1 MLRRFAVGR
10 RRKLIWGLAILAFT
24 IFWAV
29 GKGTDGN
36 WDLRNYHYWSVYA
49 MFNGTTFDD
58 VGPAQI
64 QSWNNPLS
72 LVPAYLAVTHLSPL
86 WATLWLGALAGL
98 NGVLLLLLTDVVV
111 RPELRAR
118 STWAPVFVALCGLS
132 GPIFLSEVGTT
143 INDVVC
149 SLFVLSGILA
159 LYTEGTKKFVLS
171 GLLLGAATG
180 LKLTC
185 AAFAIALA
193 LTLILG
199 WRYWILSLRSYLLF
213 VVSCILGAV
222 ITAGYWTWLLYS
234 ETGNPVF
241 PYFNALFASP
251 LFDTINSEDRRF
263 LPTSLLNALAYPF
276 LWAVGKH
283 TSAEVPFRD
292 LRFAL
297 LMMTVPIATLFT
309 MSKTVGD
316 RPRPMVAARDF
327 QLLTLF
333 FVLSFVIWIALWGI
347 QRYITVLE
355 LLAGLLLFLCI
366 DRIVPSMRMKRR
378 VTIGLLVLCI
388 LWSQPANWGHEKGFA
403 DDFFEV
409 SIIEGSALS
418 GNTLYVIQADGS
430 PISYVLPFL
439 PDPARSVRLTGNF
452 GSLTPKRPLGRA
464 AKAAIDKYTGSVRSL
479 STHVLTDEERR
490 QLRAFGLRMAAGPDC
505 VRIDTRFD
513 RFESCRLIRE

>member
-1 MLRRFAVGR
+1 VDRRS
-10 RRKLIWGLAILAFT
+10 KLIWSLAILAFS

-29 GKGTDGN
+29 GKGSDGN

-72 LVPAYLAVTHLSPL
+72 LVPAYLAVTYLSPL
-86 WATLWLGALAGL
+86 WATIWLGALAGL
-98 NGVLLLLLTDVVV
+98 NVVLLLLLTNVVI
-111 RPELRAR
+111 RPELRAK
-118 STWAPVFVALCGLS
+118 SAWAPVFVALCGLS

-159 LYTEGTKKFVLS
+159 LYTDGTKKFVFS
-171 GLLLGAATG
+171 GLFLGAATG
-180 LKLTC
+180 LKPTC
-185 AAFAIALA
+185 AAYAIALA
-193 LTLILG
+193 LALLLG
-199 WRYWILSLRSYLLF
+199 WRYWRLSFRRYLLF
-213 VVSCILGAV
+213 ALSGIFGAI
-222 ITAGYWTWLLYS
+222 ITAGYWTWLLFS

-251 LFDTINSEDRRF
+251 LVEAINFEDRRF
-263 LPTSLLNALAYPF
+263 LPKSLVDAFAYPF
-276 LWAVGKH
+276 LWAIGKH

-292 LRFAL
+292 PRFAL
-297 LMMTVPIATLFT
+297 LMLTVPIATLFS
-309 MSKTVGD
+309 MSKTSAD
-316 RPRPMVAARDF
+316 RPRPMVATRDF
-327 QLLTLF
+327 QLLSLF
-333 FVLSFVIWIALWGI
+333 FVLSFVIWITLWGI

-366 DRIVPSMRMKRR
+366 DQILPSIRMKRR
-378 VTIGLLVLCI
+378 VTIGLLVLSI
-388 LWSQPANWGHEKGFA
+388 LLSQPADWGHEKGFS

-409 SIIEGSALS
+409 SNVESSALS

-430 PISYVLPFL
+430 PISYLLPFL

-452 GSLTPKRPLGRA
+452 GLLTPERPLGRA
-464 AKAAIDKYTGSVRSL
+464 AKAAIDNHTGSIRSL
-479 STHVLTDEERR
+479 STHELTEEERL
-490 QLRAFGLRMAAGPDC
+490 QLRAFGLRVASSSDC
-505 VRIDTRFD
+505 IRIDTRFD
-513 RFESCRLIRE
+513 HFESCRLNIE